1 MSHHIHRSALTT
13 PDPIDRE
20 QSEPLDISS
29 ALDVEQL
36 DTNLFRSRSLYLPYR
51 ARGVFGGQVISQGL
65 VAATKSVK
73 PDFALHSLHC
83 YFLQAVTPSIP
94 VLYYVDR
101 VREGRSYATRLVRA
115 VQGGK
120 DALTMMCSFQLPEP
134 WQPSQSWKM
143 YKVAPPES
151 CPDEV
156 ELLRRMATEQLDRTE
171 DAKAWLRGY
180 AQAREESPVAVKH
193 AGEHIGPDGRRT
205 FLYWMKAKTDKK
217 FPVSLHK
224 VVFLLYLR
232 SERLTSAFKV
242 HNGLHFRPSL
252 VRDIIIMTRGTFE
265 NTVPSLSMAPAITGA
280 GLKRSLDNK
289 GPKALAMASSLDHS
303 IVFYEHEFD
312 CTEWFL
318 YAMTSQVSGH
328 GRGCATGLL
337 YSREGKLLAVA
348 NQEGVMRANIRDPKK
363 NGVKEKAKI

>member
-83 YFLQAVTPSIP
+83 YFLQAVSPAIP

-101 VREGRSYATRLVRA
+101 VRDGRSYATRLVRA

-143 YKVAPPES
+143 YKVEPPES

-156 ELLRRMATEQLDRTE
+156 ELLRRMATEQPDRTE
-171 DAKAWLRGY
+171 EAKAWLRGY

-193 AGEHIGPDGRRT
+193 AGEHIDPDGRRT

-217 FPVSLHK
+217 FPTSLHK
-224 VVFLLYLR
+224 CIMAYI
-232 SERLTSAFKV
+232 SD
-242 HNGLHFRPSL
+242 LHF
-252 VRDIIIMTRGTFE
+252 
-265 NTVPSLSMAPAITGA
+265 MAPAITGA
-280 GLKRSLDNK
+280 GFKRSHDTT

-303 IVFYEHEFD
+303 IVFYEHDFD

-328 GRGCATGLL
+328 GRGCGTGLL
-337 YSREGKLLAVA
+337 YSRDGKLIAVA
-348 NQEGVMRANIRDPKK
+348 NQEGVMRAKIRDPKK
-363 NGVKEKAKI
+363 DGVKEKAKI

>member
-13 PDPIDRE
+13 PDPLDRE

-73 PDFALHSLHC
+73 PDYALHSLHC
-83 YFLQAVTPSIP
+83 YFLQAVSPSVP

-101 VREGRSYATRLVRA
+101 VRDGRSYATRLVRA

-134 WQPSQSWKM
+134 WQPSQSWPM
-143 YKVAPPES
+143 FKVVPPES

-156 ELLRRMATEQLDRTE
+156 ELIRRMATEQPNRTE
-171 DAKAWLRGY
+171 EAKAWLRGY

-217 FPVSLHK
+217 FSASLHK
-224 VVFLLYLR
+224 CIMAYI
-232 SERLTSAFKV
+232 SD
-242 HNGLHFRPSL
+242 LHF
-252 VRDIIIMTRGTFE
+252 
-265 NTVPSLSMAPAITGA
+265 MAPAITGA
-280 GLKRSLDNK
+280 GFKRSHDTK

-303 IVFYEHEFD
+303 ILFYQHDFD
-312 CTEWFL
+312 CTDWFL

-328 GRGCATGLL
+328 GRGCTTGLL
-337 YSREGKLLAVA
+337 YSRDGKLLAVA
-348 NQEGVMRANIRDPKK
+348 NQEGVMRANIRAPKK
-363 NGVKEKAKI
+363 DGVKEKAKI